1 MESANIGT
9 EGIERRLRGAVL
21 AFGLA
26 LALITGLRL
35 AGAPAYAF
43 GLAFIPFFVAS
54 SLGFQSLYRTC
65 TYQASHGTRNLGDGE
80 EPVAHP
86 EERARLAR
94 QGRIVWLLTLG
105 TASLAT
111 ALVVAAARG

>member
-1 MESANIGT
+1 MESANIGS
-9 EGIERRLRGAVL
+9 EGIEKRLRAAVA
-21 AFGLA
+21 AFGFA
-26 LALITGLRL
+26 LLLIVGLRL
-35 AGAPAYAF
+35 VGAPEYAYA
-43 GLAFIPFFVAS
+43 LVFIPFFLAS
-54 SLGFQSLYRTC
+54 SLSFQSLYRTC

-80 EPVAHP
+80 EPVANP

-105 TASLAT
+105 TASVAT